1 MTDFLLIHGA
11 GHGSWVWDEVHGIL
25 EDTIRPNS
33 NLRHTMYSPGRILSP
48 DLHGHGT
55 RFPIDNPLESTFERC
70 ITELKDL
77 IEKEKVQNLVIGVHS
92 LSGLIGLELIR
103 RLRTPPLG
111 LVLVGAVI
119 PDLFHN
125 VLEMLPIS
133 TRIILNALRL
143 QPGTPPKSVKLH
155 REFGLKLL
163 CHGMRYPEAASQI
176 LRRLNPIPLQPWDAL
191 PNPLALE
198 PKCPITYQ
206 LLLKDK
212 FLPIHIQKQM
222 AGSFSNADI
231 DKLDCGHEAPIT
243 NPREVARAL
252 LKYT

>member
-1 MTDFLLIHGA
+1 M
-11 GHGSWVWDEVHGIL
+11 
-25 EDTIRPNS
+25 
-33 NLRHTMYSPGRILSP
+33 
-48 DLHGHGT
+48 
-55 RFPIDNPLESTFERC
+55 
-70 ITELKDL
+70 
-77 IEKEKVQNLVIGVHS
+77 
-92 LSGLIGLELIR
+92 
-103 RLRTPPLG
+103 
-111 LVLVGAVI
+111 LVGAVI

-222 AGSFSNADI
+222 AGSFSNADV